1 MKWELKKVYLYL
13 VSLITFIMCL
23 VGAWNLISSALD
35 LLYPAPVYSACVKD
49 PTSKEGIALD
59 PAACEQQQRDE
70 QARQLAYRK
79 ISVAKNSIFL
89 VIVVPA
95 YWYHWRQA
103 RQSEGE

>member
-23 VGAWNLISSALD
+23 VGSWNLVNSALD
-35 LLYPAPVYSACVKD
+35 LLYPAPVYNSCLKD
-49 PTSKEGIALD
+49 PAVKEGATID
-59 PAACEQQQRDE
+59 PATCEKQQRDQE
-70 QARQLAYRK
+70 AWQLANRK

-103 RQSEGE
+103 RRAEGE